1 MTTCRNILIT
11 GLILAGLI
19 VSVSAETVP
28 KPVTVYLGIGPTA
41 PIDPALFRDDHKTGF
56 HVFTSVGYS
65 LNPNAEV
72 IGRLEMH
79 LVAVDFEERFGDN
92 VSFDGGGIDM
102 LLFGV
107 DIKLNT
113 HRYGV
118 PIRPFVL
125 TGAGWSRLSQSAITT
140 SLAFEQYAPLLIE
153 NQTRFY
159 FNIGIG
165 TEIRPSP
172 TLNMFLLARYL
183 EIRQDSDHISLVPIT
198 FGIRF

>member
-1 MTTCRNILIT
+1 MNTCHKIAIAAL
-11 GLILAGLI
+11 LLAVLA
-19 VSVSAETVP
+19 VSASTETVP

-56 HVFTSVGYS
+56 HVLTSVGYA

-72 IGRLEMH
+72 VGRLEMH

-102 LLFGV
+102 LVFGI
-107 DIKLNT
+107 DMKLNT

-118 PIRPFVL
+118 PIRPFIL
-125 TGAGWSRLSQSAITT
+125 AGGGWSRLSQSAIST

-153 NQTRFY
+153 NQTRLY
-159 FNIGIG
+159 FNIGVG
-165 TEIRPSP
+165 TEIRPSSN
-172 TLNMFLLARYL
+172 LNMFLLFRYL
-183 EIRQDSDHISLVPIT
+183 EIRQDSDHISLLPIT